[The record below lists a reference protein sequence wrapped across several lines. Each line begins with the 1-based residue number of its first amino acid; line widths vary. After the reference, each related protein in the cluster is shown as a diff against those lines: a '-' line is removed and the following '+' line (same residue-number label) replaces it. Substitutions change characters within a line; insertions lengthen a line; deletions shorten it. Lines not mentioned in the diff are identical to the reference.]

1 MGEQVDNWRKSS
13 KSGNGGE
20 QCVEVGTASAS
31 ASVAVRDTTDR
42 DGATLSLTASAWRA
56 FMADVKRS

>member
-31 ASVAVRDTTDR
+31 VGVRDTVDR
-42 DGATLSLTASAWRA
+42 GGFTLSVPAAAWTAFLGTLR
-56 FMADVKRS
+56 

>member
-31 ASVAVRDTTDR
+31 VAVRDTADR
-42 DGATLSLTASAWRA
+42 DGAMLSLTASAWRA